1 MVKDMFVFSFL
12 LNKATSSGEKLFPD
26 SKYEQRSRTNER
38 DSHSNTDLLPIIA
51 FLIAEEHTV
60 LP

>member
-1 MVKDMFVFSFL
+1 MVKDMFGFSLL
-12 LNKATSSGEKLFPD
+12 LNKAPSLGEKLFPD